1 MLIEMKFQVD
11 HLNCSLSAVCRAVE
25 HPQKLLGSIGESL
38 LRVNRDRH
46 NAGLAP
52 DGSKWKA
59 LSPLTIGS
67 AVWKKQGESFRKKG
81 QMSLAVAKKV
91 KARKGSIL
99 RDSGN
104 MLDSFHYQVDADTLT
119 LDFDG
124 TRESELAAWHHSGTK
139 PYVITPKKAK
149 ALAFAG
155 IVRKRVNHPGLP
167 ARPLVGLPPSDQAL
181 VDNVAGDYLKTILN
195 RVR

>member
-1 MLIEMKFQVD
+1 MLFEMKFQAD
-11 HLNCSLSAVCRAVE
+11 HLQRALAAARHE
-25 HPQKLLGSIGESL
+25 IAHPEMLLGSIGESL

-52 DGSKWKA
+52 DGSKWKE

-67 AVWKKQGESFRKKG
+67 AVWKKQGESFRKNR

-124 TRESELAAWHHSGTK
+124 SRESELAAWHHEGTD

-167 ARPLVGLPPSDQAL
+167 ARPLIGLPPSDQAL
-181 VDNVAGDYLKTILN
+181 VDNVAGDYLRTILN